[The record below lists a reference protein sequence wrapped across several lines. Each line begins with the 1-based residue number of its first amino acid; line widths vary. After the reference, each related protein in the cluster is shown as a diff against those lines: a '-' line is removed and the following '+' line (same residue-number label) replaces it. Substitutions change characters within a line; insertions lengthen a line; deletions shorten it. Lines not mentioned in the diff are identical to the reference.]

1 MKIFSSL
8 KYIPGMA
15 LFCILSIGCRSQKD
29 TTLNRGLQNLT
40 TRYNILYNANLL
52 LEESLLTIENTYYD
66 DFSQILPIYKD
77 PSEREAPSV
86 APIIDSAIKKANT
99 IVNEKTQSK
108 YIDDAYY
115 LIAKANYLKANF
127 YDASEFFSYVIKTYP
142 AEKELKLSSLAWK
155 TRALIQLN
163 YLEEAG
169 ATIDSA
175 LKYLDSSSKQAT
187 EVYTSY
193 AQLLIRTGKAPQALE
208 VLGKALDTNPP
219 KKYRIRWT
227 YILAQLQEA
236 NNQRD
241 DAFLN
246 YSRIAKSNASFEMAF
261 NAELNRVRMRD
272 EEGNRKNDKIA
283 SLRSMLKSDKYLDF
297 SDQIYYRIGDVYLER
312 QQLSEAIMSYQK
324 ATKQNTKSQ
333 VHKGLSYLK
342 LAEIY
347 FRTGNYTKAKS
358 YYDTTLNT
366 LPPTFHG
373 YDQIRRKSGNLELL
387 ADRFRIIAKEDTL
400 QALARMNEAD
410 REERIGQLV
419 REQAQKTINESG
431 SPVNPDAFIAAIDNP
446 NIRQK
451 EGKFYFNNSTAISQ
465 GFSDFQRKWG
475 SRPPADNWRRS
486 NKTASDVTET
496 VQNQSGTGTLT
507 QNQTPSSPDERRKA
521 YIAEVPLSPQALRL
535 SNERIAAAYYDIAGF
550 YRDEMKDKDEA
561 IRTFQE
567 LLKRVPESSYTPAV
581 YYNLYLLY
589 AQTNRQQSDVYRDML
604 LKQYP
609 ETAYAKTVLN
619 PRYGREADE
628 KEAAINQT
636 YNSVYLLYTS
646 RKYPQVIDEISKAER
661 LFGKN
666 KLSPQFAYLK
676 ALAAGHIQK
685 LPPFETALQA
695 LADTFAT
702 DQLIA
707 PIVRQHL
714 EYISSHREEMN
725 SRPTALL
732 EYDPMN
738 IFMEPEPVQ
747 SFAANE
753 KRPLTTSPANKPS
766 ETVPAGQGQKVETP
780 TTDTAP
786 VKTTTEPKAALPPA
800 MYSLPDSA
808 EYYFVV
814 NVLSP
819 GVNLSPS
826 RFGIGQFNR
835 SKFAG
840 SSIKHQ
846 LKTVNN
852 ENQLIFVGPFFSR
865 KDVTNYERSI
875 LPLINDIMKIAS
887 ERYNT
892 FVISKRELE
901 KLNTRAMINS
911 YMEFYKNYK

>member
-1 MKIFSSL
+1 
-8 KYIPGMA
+8 MA